1 MIGFIDEH
9 KDGYGIEPI
18 CGVLPIVPSTYYAHH
33 AQRKDPQ
40 RRSKRAKRD
49 AVLQPE
55 IERVWGENF
64 KVYGARKVWLQ
75 LNREAL
81 PVARCTVVRLMK
93 AMGIEGVKRGRR
105 TVTTLPDEA
114 TERPQDAV
122 NRHFKARRPNALWV
136 ADLTYVASW
145 RGFVYVAFV
154 IDAFARRI
162 VGWRVSNS
170 LRTDLALDALEQA
183 LYDRKVGPR
192 SRLIH
197 HSDQGCQGGFK
208 RSSQHLDMEVM
219 RWLLPDD
226 DDRLAPVE
234 HRCTRLAG
242 RQWRGATIDSG
253 FGRR

>member
-81 PVARCTVVRLMK
+81 PVARMHRGQ
-93 AMGIEGVKRGRR
+93 ADEGDG
-105 TVTTLPDEA
+105 D
-114 TERPQDAV
+114 
-122 NRHFKARRPNALWV
+122 
-136 ADLTYVASW
+136 
-145 RGFVYVAFV
+145 
-154 IDAFARRI
+154 
-162 VGWRVSNS
+162 
-170 LRTDLALDALEQA
+170 
-183 LYDRKVGPR
+183 
-192 SRLIH
+192 
-197 HSDQGCQGGFK
+197 
-208 RSSQHLDMEVM
+208 
-219 RWLLPDD
+219 
-226 DDRLAPVE
+226 
-234 HRCTRLAG
+234 
-242 RQWRGATIDSG
+242 
-253 FGRR
+253 